1 MSFPNWCN
9 SSSERS
15 WASLKYTEEDER
27 ERWRLKVKIRRFVKI
42 SIEKILFWCQL
53 IQLKEVHRTELKR
66 RNRKR
71 DRFVRLFC
79 LGNNSTFYFY
89 TVISTWFVDF
99 FFFLWIYQQVLMFKT
114 CLKLPELHFALTDS
128 EDWQMH
134 WSILVQCQR
143 WQQVVNY
150 IMCHQ
155 PIWHDQT
162 LIISQESVLLSLLI
176 CCSHWLLPH
185 LINQYSFL
193 QISGAVG

>member
-9 SSSERS
+9 SSLGRS

-89 TVISTWFVDF
+89 TVISTRFVDF
-99 FFFLWIYQQVLMFKT
+99 FFLMD
-114 CLKLPELHFALTDS
+114 LPTSSDVQDLFEATWTAFCSYRFWRLTDALIHLGAVPTVAAGCELHYVSPAH
-128 EDWQMH
+128 MA
-134 WSILVQCQR
+134 WSDI
-143 WQQVVNY
+143 NY
-150 IMCHQ
+150 FSRVSPPEPTH
-155 PIWHDQT
+155 
-162 LIISQESVLLSLLI
+162 LLLSLTTGP
-176 CCSHWLLPH
+176 SH
-185 LINQYSFL
+185 
-193 QISGAVG
+193 

>member
-9 SSSERS
+9 SSSGRS

-99 FFFLWIYQQVLMFKT
+99 FFYGFTNKFWCSRLV
-114 CLKLPELHFALTDS
+114 
-128 EDWQMH
+128 
-134 WSILVQCQR
+134 WSYLNCIL
-143 WQQVVNY
+143 
-150 IMCHQ
+150 
-155 PIWHDQT
+155 
-162 LIISQESVLLSLLI
+162 L
-176 CCSHWLLPH
+176 
-185 LINQYSFL
+185 L
-193 QISGAVG
+193 QILKTDRCTDPSWCSANGGSRLWTTLCVTSPYGMIRH